1 MLSPLSFRLG
11 RRLVLSLVIA
21 VLLATLATPLHAS
34 PAPGAAFTGPL
45 SGLIDW
51 VQDLLQ
57 RLGSAPVA
65 GGDGPEAPTAVF
77 LPEGC
82 GIDPDGK
89 PTPCPNPQVSPPRFE
104 PLSPAPDRG
113 SGPRTR

>member
-21 VLLATLATPLHAS
+21 ALLATLATPLHAS

-51 VQDLLQ
+51 VQDLLL
-57 RLGSAPVA
+57 RLGSSPVA
-65 GGDGPEAPTAVF
+65 GADGPEAPTAVF
-77 LPEGC
+77 LPEGGC
-82 GIDPDGK
+82 MDPDGQ
-89 PTPCPNPQVSPPRFE
+89 PTSCPNPQGSHPRFE
-104 PLSPAPDRG
+104 RLSPAPDRG